1 MPGLVVGG
9 RADGGVSLHGDG
21 DGEEDAGGEAHV
33 TQAVVHR
40 VQRVG
45 HVQVQLPGCRE
56 ENVGENTR
64 EKITT

>member
-1 MPGLVVGG
+1 M
-9 RADGGVSLHGDG
+9 SLHGDG
-21 DGEEDAGGEAHV
+21 DGEKDAGGESHV

-45 HVQVQLPGCRE
+45 HVQVQLTGCRE

>member
-33 TQAVVHR
+33 AQAVVHR

-45 HVQVQLPGCRE
+45 HVQVQLTGCRE
-56 ENVGENTR
+56 ENVGEHQR
-64 EKITT
+64 MRV